1 MDAATVHLR
10 VSDTVLSHPLKGK
23 RLQYASMSPTRC
35 ASQESSASRSAKMS
49 IKEIA
54 PKSGD
59 VAAVLTPHPHFA
71 SVRVSLSTRPLRPTQ
86 TCSVTM
92 AAEESKGDASG
103 VEFAVPFTPTVID
116 SVSAPHLGPSSRNP
130 RHARHSC
137 TLAASVATWRRTSHA
152 RALCTYR
159 YRC

>member
-1 MDAATVHLR
+1 MYEPHVLR
-10 VSDTVLSHPLKGK
+10 RSL
-23 RLQYASMSPTRC
+23 
-35 ASQESSASRSAKMS
+35 SASRSAKMK
-49 IKEIA
+49 IKENA
-54 PKSGD
+54 TKSAD
-59 VAAVLTPHPHFA
+59 AAAVFTPHPHFA

-137 TLAASVATWRRTSHA
+137 TVAASVATWRRTRHA
-152 RALCTYR
+152 RALYTYR
-159 YRC
+159 CRS